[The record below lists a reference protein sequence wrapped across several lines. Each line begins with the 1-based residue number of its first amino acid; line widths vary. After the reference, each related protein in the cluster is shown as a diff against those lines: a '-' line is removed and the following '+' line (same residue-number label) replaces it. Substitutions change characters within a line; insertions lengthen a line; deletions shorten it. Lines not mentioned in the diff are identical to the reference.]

1 MICNV
6 VINDFEIGRRMVCVL
21 QDSDFD
27 HQKNIWEDTDDLLMA
42 LQKHDLFKNRTKWSD
57 LEIKHFHVMI
67 VNILKM
73 LSSYDDSVRAD
84 KDHAIV
90 RRLTFFLCGLITHIQ
105 QTGCKIELLKVNRV
119 TGDNVF
125 YDYNAS
131 LEVKL
136 EPQPTHTGLK
146 VIIDNE

>member
-6 VINDFEIGRRMVCVL
+6 IINDFEIGRRMVCIL
-21 QDSDFD
+21 QDADFD
-27 HQKNIWEDTDDLLMA
+27 HQKSVWEETDDLLAA
-42 LQKHDLFKNRTKWSD
+42 LQKHDLFKNRLKWSD
-57 LEIKHFHVMI
+57 LNIEHFHVMI

-73 LSSYDDSVRAD
+73 LSTHDDSVRAD

-90 RRLTFFLCGLITHIQ
+90 RRLTFFLCGLITHLQ
-105 QTGCKIELLKVNRV
+105 QKGGKVELLKVNRV

-125 YDYNAS
+125 YDYSAS